1 MRAWTRPFLAAL
13 LTITAVLAY
22 GPVPARALGPPTPVI
37 AWAAC
42 PEDEHVQ
49 CGTMPVPADW
59 AQPAGPAATLTIARL
74 AATDPAQRIGSLLV
88 NPGGPGGSAVDM
100 VLNAATFFS
109 PALLK
114 RFDIVGMDPR
124 GVGRSAPVLCYQD
137 LVDAVPSPMIE
148 TQRAYDDTIAFNR
161 KLAADCAQHTGPVFA
176 HVDTLSV
183 VRDMDAV
190 RAALGADQ
198 ISFYGASYGTL
209 LGEQYDQRYPGRLR
223 ALVLDSVMDHSV
235 SVTDFLAQETDA
247 AQDSF
252 GQFIAWCARD
262 PRCVV
267 RGQDIRKIWASLLDQ
282 ARAGTLE
289 NPYDRLRK
297 LRLSDLLAA
306 AFAAFYDPQWYSFAY
321 YLRDAQAQTAAG
333 KKAPGD
339 LTDHSFPAV
348 FCADWRLPVSGF
360 PAYQAELRALAARA
374 PQILASPL
382 AISATAGCLGW
393 PTPPADPQA
402 DLTPATIPVLLVN
415 AVHDPA
421 TAYQWAA
428 HVARQLGPKAVLL
441 RYRGWGHVAYPKT
454 KCVSGLVD
462 HYLLTLGTPAPG
474 STCKP
479 VDPEPFGVG

>member
-1 MRAWTRPFLAAL
+1 
-13 LTITAVLAY
+13 
-22 GPVPARALGPPTPVI
+22 
-37 AWAAC
+37 
-42 PEDEHVQ
+42 
-49 CGTMPVPADW
+49 
-59 AQPAGPAATLTIARL
+59 
-74 AATDPAQRIGSLLV
+74 
-88 NPGGPGGSAVDM
+88 
-100 VLNAATFFS
+100 
-109 PALLK
+109 
-114 RFDIVGMDPR
+114 
-124 GVGRSAPVLCYQD
+124 
-137 LVDAVPSPMIE
+137 
-148 TQRAYDDTIAFNR
+148 
-161 KLAADCAQHTGPVFA
+161 
-176 HVDTLSV
+176 
-183 VRDMDAV
+183 MDAV

-209 LGEQYDQRYPGRLR
+209 LGEQYAQRYPGRLR

-321 YLRDAQAQTAAG
+321 YLRDAQAQTAAAG

-339 LTDHSFPAV
+339 LTDHSFPDV

-360 PAYQAELRALAARA
+360 PAYQAELQALAARA

-393 PTPPADPQA
+393 PTPAADPQA
-402 DLTPATIPVLLVN
+402 DLTPAAIPVLLVN

-421 TAYQWAA
+421 TAYQWAV
-428 HVARQLGPKAVLL
+428 HVAQQLGPKAVLL

-454 KCVSGLVD
+454 KCVRGLVD
-462 HYLLTLGTPAPG
+462 HYLLTLETPAPG